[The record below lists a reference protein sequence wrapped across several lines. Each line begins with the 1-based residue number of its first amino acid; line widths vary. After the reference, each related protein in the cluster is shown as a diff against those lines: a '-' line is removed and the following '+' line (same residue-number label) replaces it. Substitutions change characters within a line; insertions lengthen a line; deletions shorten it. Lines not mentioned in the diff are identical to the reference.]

1 MLRFYLQVTVYLFS
15 FVVSL
20 IGLNALDL
28 NRFIKKGHVASAWV
42 LYFVLG
48 MSLAY
53 LLGSFLM
60 SIIYYF
66 YR

>member
-1 MLRFYLQVTVYLFS
+1 MFYLQVIVYLFS

-20 IGLNALDL
+20 YGLNAIDL
-28 NRFIKKGHVASAWV
+28 NRFIKKGRVAQAWV

>member
-1 MLRFYLQVTVYLFS
+1 MIRFYLRTAVYLFC

-20 IGLNALDL
+20 YGLSAIDF
-28 NRFIKKGHVASAWV
+28 NRFIKKGSIGKAWV
-42 LYFVLG
+42 LYFVIA

-66 YR
+66 NY